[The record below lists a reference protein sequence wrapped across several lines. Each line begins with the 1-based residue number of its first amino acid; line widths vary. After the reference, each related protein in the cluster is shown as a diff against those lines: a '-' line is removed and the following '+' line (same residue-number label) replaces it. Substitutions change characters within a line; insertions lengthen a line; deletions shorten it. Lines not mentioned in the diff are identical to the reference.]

1 MRRETPEISA
11 GSMADIA
18 FLLLIFFLVT
28 TTMDVDSGIVRKLPP
43 PLDKNIDPP
52 QINKR
57 NIYTVLINSADM
69 ILITVKGQDPK
80 PGNIKT
86 LRANVKEF
94 LRPHYPDDPRF
105 PETEKIELDIKGK
118 KIPYYKTK
126 GVVSMQN
133 DRGTSYKIYIHV
145 QNELAGAVREL
156 RDELSEEYY
165 GMTFKELLDS
175 KKESDKEAAKQIQKA
190 VPMAI
195 SEAEPADFGGKK

>member
-1 MRRETPEISA
+1 MIRETPEISA

-43 PLDKNIDPP
+43 PLQDNVEPP
-52 QINKR
+52 KINQR

-69 ILITVKGQDPK
+69 ILVNGE
-80 PGNIKT
+80 PGSIKT
-86 LRANVKEF
+86 LRDDVKEF
-94 LRPHYPDDPRF
+94 LRPHYPDNPKF
-105 PETEKIELDIKGK
+105 PETEEMELDIKGRK
-118 KIPYYKTK
+118 VLYHKSK
-126 GVVSMQN
+126 GIISMQN

-156 RDELSEEYY
+156 RDELSQQYY
-165 GMTFKELLDS
+165 GLSFKELLE
-175 KKESDKEAAKQIQKA
+175 KDKDAAKQIQKA

-195 SEAEPADFGGKK
+195 SEAEPADFGGNK

>member
-1 MRRETPEISA
+1 MIRETPEISA

-43 PLDKNIDPP
+43 PLDENVTPP
-52 QINKR
+52 KIIKR

-69 ILITVKGQDPK
+69 ILITVKGQEPK

-86 LRANVKEF
+86 LRRDVKEF
-94 LRPHYPDDPRF
+94 LRPHYPDNPNF
-105 PETEKIELDIKGK
+105 PEVEDMTLEINGK
-118 KIPYYKTK
+118 KVPYHKSK
-126 GVVSMQN
+126 GIVSMQN

-156 RDELSEEYY
+156 RDELAQQYY
-165 GMTFKELLDS
+165 GMTFKELL
-175 KKESDKEAAKQIQKA
+175 KSDEKAAKQIQKA

-195 SEAEPADFGGKK
+195 SEAEPADFGGSK

>member
-1 MRRETPEISA
+1 MIRETPEISA

-43 PLDKNIDPP
+43 PLQDNVEPP
-52 QINKR
+52 KINQR

-69 ILITVKGQDPK
+69 ILVNGE
-80 PGNIKT
+80 PGSIKT
-86 LRANVKEF
+86 LRDDVKEF
-94 LRPHYPDDPRF
+94 LRPHYPDNPKF
-105 PETEKIELDIKGK
+105 PETEEMELDIKGRK
-118 KIPYYKTK
+118 VLYHKSK
-126 GVVSMQN
+126 GIISMQN

-156 RDELSEEYY
+156 RDELAQQYY
-165 GMTFKELLDS
+165 GLSFKELLEKD
-175 KKESDKEAAKQIQKA
+175 EDAAKQIQKA

-195 SEAEPADFGGKK
+195 SEAEPADFGGNK